1 LSIQSAVS
9 LLRSKNN
16 SIIFSLF
23 VLTFVGL
30 FFSRFLLSVSMI
42 SMFVY
47 ALLQEDLGKTLRQF
61 IKTPAFSLLTVL
73 FFVSLLSYF
82 NTENTD
88 YFLTRIR
95 LKLPFLVL
103 PFAFFSMKQFS
114 EDLFFKII
122 YFFFALVSI
131 ICIVLLVIYLF
142 DFDYYNKIYG
152 AGRIIPTPI
161 QHIRFSLLICV
172 AISSGVYLLFN
183 NYRLKFRW
191 ERSVLTWGIGFLFIF
206 LHVLAVR
213 SGLMAI
219 YGVLIYTAVF
229 YLVKKKDF
237 VTGLFILLV
246 LPAFALLAITFI
258 PTIKN
263 KIGYTK
269 YSLEK
274 LAKMEDIRDLSDSR
288 RIGSIYAGLDLG
300 KKNPVLGVGL
310 GDIKD
315 DTNSYLTEHYPGIK
329 DLDLLPHNQFVF
341 YFAVSGFLGLI
352 AFVIC
357 AFVPGFYYSSYAN
370 YFFMS
375 ITIIYFT
382 SFLVEHTIESQLGT
396 ASYLLFLL
404 LSLTYL
410 RTKSAADA

>member
-1 LSIQSAVS
+1 LSVHSAVS
-9 LLRSKNN
+9 FLRSKNN
-16 SIIFSLF
+16 TVIFSLF

-30 FFSRFLLSVSMI
+30 FFSRFLLSVCMI
-42 SMFVY
+42 SFFVL
-47 ALLQEDLGKTLRQF
+47 ALLQEDLVKNFKQF
-61 IKTPAFSLLTVL
+61 IKTPAFALLTVL
-73 FFVSLLSYF
+73 FFISLFSF
-82 NTENTD
+82 INTENTD
-88 YFLTRIR
+88 YFLNRIR
-95 LKLPFLVL
+95 IKLPFLVL
-103 PFAFFSMKQFS
+103 PFAFFSMKNLS

-122 YFFFALVSI
+122 YFFFVLVST
-131 ICIVLLVIYLF
+131 ICLVLLCIYLF

-172 AISSGVYLLFN
+172 AICSGIYLIFN
-183 NYRLKFRW
+183 DYRLKFDW
-191 ERSVLTWGIGFLFIF
+191 ERDFLLGASAFLFIF

-219 YGVLIYTAVF
+219 YGVLIYTAIY
-229 YLVKKKDF
+229 YLVKKRDF
-237 VTGLFILLV
+237 VKGLFILLV
-246 LPAFALLAITFI
+246 LPAIALLSITFV
-258 PTIKN
+258 PTIKS
-263 KIGYTK
+263 KIGYTR

-300 KKNPVLGVGL
+300 KKNPIFGVGL

-315 DTNSYLTEHYPGIK
+315 DTNTFLTEHYPGLK

-341 YFAVSGFLGLI
+341 YFAVSGFIGLI
-352 AFVIC
+352 GFILC

-370 YFFMS
+370 YFFMA
-375 ITIIYFT
+375 ITIIFFT

-396 ASYLLFLL
+396 AGYLLFLL

-410 RTKSAADA
+410 RNKSTIDA